1 MKLLVLEDD
10 GDLGPW
16 IQSGLRQQGHV
27 VDLLTDGREALVAAT
42 TNSYDVLVM
51 DRMTPSLDGL
61 SVLKSL
67 RAAKVATPALFLTAI
82 AGVDDRVEGLEA
94 GADDYLTKPF
104 AMTELV
110 ARVAALGRR
119 APQADTETTILRA
132 ADLELDLVRRI
143 VTRSGMTI
151 ELNPKEFLLL
161 EVFLRNQKRVLTRS
175 MLLERVWDLHFDPM
189 TSVVE
194 THVSRL
200 RAKIEK
206 PFGGALIRTV
216 RGAGYMLD
224 PAPAPTDGFSA
235 RS

>member
-1 MKLLVLEDD
+1 MRLLVLEDD
-10 GDLGPW
+10 AELGPW

-27 VDLLTDGREALVAAT
+27 VDLLADGREALVAAT
-42 TNSYDVLVM
+42 TQAYDVLVL

-67 RAAKVATPALFLTAI
+67 RAAKVVIPALFLTAI
-82 AGVDDRVEGLEA
+82 GGVDDRVEGLEA

-104 AMTELV
+104 AMSELV
-110 ARVAALGRR
+110 ARVSALGRR
-119 APQADTETTILRA
+119 APQSEPQTAILHA
-132 ADLELDLVRRI
+132 ADLQLDLVRRTA
-143 VTRSGMTI
+143 TRGGVSLD
-151 ELNPKEFLLL
+151 LNPKEFLLL

-200 RAKIEK
+200 RAKIDK
-206 PFGGALIRTV
+206 PFGGTLIRTI

-224 PAPAPTDGFSA
+224 PSVSGTGADQ
-235 RS
+235 